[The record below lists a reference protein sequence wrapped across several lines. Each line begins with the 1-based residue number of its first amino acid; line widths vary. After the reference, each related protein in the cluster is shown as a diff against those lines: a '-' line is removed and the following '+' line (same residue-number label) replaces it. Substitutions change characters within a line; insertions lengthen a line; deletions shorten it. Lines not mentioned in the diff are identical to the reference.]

1 MTAIFLVDAEKC
13 VPSPEAWPMVWE
25 EHEAWRKLRDAREAE
40 EANKAAQA
48 EKARPCTFALPHPAL
63 NCLQSRYYN

>member
-40 EANKAAQA
+40 EASKAAQA
-48 EKARPCTFALPHPAL
+48 EKARPYMRA
-63 NCLQSRYYN
+63 